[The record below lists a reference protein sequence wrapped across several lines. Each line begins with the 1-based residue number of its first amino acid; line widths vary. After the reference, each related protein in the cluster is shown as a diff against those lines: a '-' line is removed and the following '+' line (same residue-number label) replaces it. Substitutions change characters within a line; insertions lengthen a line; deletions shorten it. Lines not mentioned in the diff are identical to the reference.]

1 MFSPSC
7 FNPHARVG
15 RDLWPQLPRQDK
27 GTVSIHTPVWGVTF
41 SFSRW
46 CSRSFVSIHTP
57 VWGVTLL
64 PLFNRVFCRVSIHT
78 PVWGVTAGAAACMC
92 GLEVSIH
99 TPVWGVTFFCMF
111 LDCKYLCFNPHARV
125 GRDRLCFYDMCFSA
139 LIGVKCES
147 LGLHLQK
154 YSFFIE
160 FASNILIIKWC
171 ERIGISALLMVLVY
185 IIRSALKLKEL
196 SIPMCST
203 FPSQ

>member
-1 MFSPSC
+1 MGRDKNEMKKETLQKSVNPHARVGRDWGRRKPSYWSC
-7 FNPHARVG
+7 GFNPHARVG
-15 RDLWPQLPRQDK
+15 RD
-27 GTVSIHTPVWGVTF
+27 
-41 SFSRW
+41 
-46 CSRSFVSIHTP
+46 C
-57 VWGVTLL
+57 
-64 PLFNRVFCRVSIHT
+64 
-78 PVWGVTAGAAACMC
+78 
-92 GLEVSIH
+92 
-99 TPVWGVTFFCMF
+99 
-111 LDCKYLCFNPHARV
+111 
-125 GRDRLCFYDMCFSA
+125 LCFYDMCFSA

>member
-1 MFSPSC
+1 MGRDRHRADNIVGGHC

-15 RDLWPQLPRQDK
+15 RDLGCSALVITD
-27 GTVSIHTPVWGVTF
+27 T
-41 SFSRW
+41 SFNP
-46 CSRSFVSIHTP
+46 HA
-57 VWGVTLL
+57 
-64 PLFNRVFCRVSIHT
+64 RVGRDEGKINSVQMPI
-78 PVWGVTAGAAACMC
+78 
-92 GLEVSIH
+92 
-99 TPVWGVTFFCMF
+99 
-111 LDCKYLCFNPHARV
+111 CFNPHARV

>member
-1 MFSPSC
+1 M
-7 FNPHARVG
+7 NKYIYKVV
-15 RDLWPQLPRQDK
+15 K
-27 GTVSIHTPVWGVTF
+27 TVSIHTPVWGVTDYSVEAVDDF
-41 SFSRW
+41 L
-46 CSRSFVSIHTP
+46 VSIHTP
-57 VWGVTLL
+57 VWGVTSIPRTSHLCNWC
-64 PLFNRVFCRVSIHT
+64 FNPHARVGRDT
-78 PVWGVTAGAAACMC
+78 YG
-92 GLEVSIH
+92 
-99 TPVWGVTFFCMF
+99 
-111 LDCKYLCFNPHARV
+111 KYNSGNFSGFNPHARV

>member
-1 MFSPSC
+1 MTSRRRGWRGKSSC

-15 RDLWPQLPRQDK
+15 RDGYRAVNTMRRKGFNPHARVGRDK
-27 GTVSIHTPVWGVTF
+27 FMITNYVSK
-41 SFSRW
+41 
-46 CSRSFVSIHTP
+46 
-57 VWGVTLL
+57 
-64 PLFNRVFCRVSIHT
+64 RVSIHT
-78 PVWGVTAGAAACMC
+78 PVWGVTELRHLRHEAH
-92 GLEVSIH
+92 EVSIH
-99 TPVWGVTFFCMF
+99 TPVWGVTGATTLCRI
-111 LDCKYLCFNPHARV
+111 CTSCFNPHARV

>member
-1 MFSPSC
+1 MGRDKTWDDLASDEPG

-15 RDLWPQLPRQDK
+15 RDEK
-27 GTVSIHTPVWGVTF
+27 GD
-41 SFSRW
+41 
-46 CSRSFVSIHTP
+46 
-57 VWGVTLL
+57 
-64 PLFNRVFCRVSIHT
+64 
-78 PVWGVTAGAAACMC
+78 GAQ
-92 GLEVSIH
+92 SND
-99 TPVWGVTFFCMF
+99 T
-111 LDCKYLCFNPHARV
+111 CFNPHARV

-171 ERIGISALLMVLVY
+171 ERIGISAMLMVLVY

>member
-1 MFSPSC
+1 MGRDRREMGILLHHC
-7 FNPHARVG
+7 GFNPHARVG
-15 RDLWPQLPRQDK
+15 RDTLRPDTTANK
-27 GTVSIHTPVWGVTF
+27 C
-41 SFSRW
+41 SFNP
-46 CSRSFVSIHTP
+46 HA
-57 VWGVTLL
+57 
-64 PLFNRVFCRVSIHT
+64 RVGRDTSPHSTIT
-78 PVWGVTAGAAACMC
+78 RT
-92 GLEVSIH
+92 
-99 TPVWGVTFFCMF
+99 
-111 LDCKYLCFNPHARV
+111 LCFNPHARV

>member
-1 MFSPSC
+1 M
-7 FNPHARVG
+7 
-15 RDLWPQLPRQDK
+15 
-27 GTVSIHTPVWGVTF
+27 VSIHTPVWGVTMAT
-41 SFSRW
+41 SYDE
-46 CSRSFVSIHTP
+46 
-57 VWGVTLL
+57 
-64 PLFNRVFCRVSIHT
+64 
-78 PVWGVTAGAAACMC
+78 
-92 GLEVSIH
+92 LELTS
-99 TPVWGVTFFCMF
+99 
-111 LDCKYLCFNPHARV
+111 FNPHARV

>member
-1 MFSPSC
+1 MLTSADHG

-15 RDLWPQLPRQDK
+15 RDNKFIDIIVYIFR
-27 GTVSIHTPVWGVTF
+27 
-41 SFSRW
+41 
-46 CSRSFVSIHTP
+46 
-57 VWGVTLL
+57 
-64 PLFNRVFCRVSIHT
+64 
-78 PVWGVTAGAAACMC
+78 
-92 GLEVSIH
+92 
-99 TPVWGVTFFCMF
+99 
-111 LDCKYLCFNPHARV
+111 FNPHARV

>member
-1 MFSPSC
+1 MWGVTVLSRTEILVRNR

-15 RDLWPQLPRQDK
+15 RDFIESEDNLSHE
-27 GTVSIHTPVWGVTF
+27 G
-41 SFSRW
+41 
-46 CSRSFVSIHTP
+46 
-57 VWGVTLL
+57 
-64 PLFNRVFCRVSIHT
+64 
-78 PVWGVTAGAAACMC
+78 
-92 GLEVSIH
+92 
-99 TPVWGVTFFCMF
+99 
-111 LDCKYLCFNPHARV
+111 FNPHARV

>member
-1 MFSPSC
+1 MEFC

-15 RDLWPQLPRQDK
+15 RDLQVRRHQLS
-27 GTVSIHTPVWGVTF
+27 TS
-41 SFSRW
+41 
-46 CSRSFVSIHTP
+46 
-57 VWGVTLL
+57 
-64 PLFNRVFCRVSIHT
+64 
-78 PVWGVTAGAAACMC
+78 
-92 GLEVSIH
+92 
-99 TPVWGVTFFCMF
+99 
-111 LDCKYLCFNPHARV
+111 LCFNPHARV

>member
-1 MFSPSC
+1 MWGVTVPTSSPTPTTTS

-15 RDLWPQLPRQDK
+15 RDSSK
-27 GTVSIHTPVWGVTF
+27 
-41 SFSRW
+41 
-46 CSRSFVSIHTP
+46 CC
-57 VWGVTLL
+57 LL
-64 PLFNRVFCRVSIHT
+64 CPL
-78 PVWGVTAGAAACMC
+78 
-92 GLEVSIH
+92 
-99 TPVWGVTFFCMF
+99 
-111 LDCKYLCFNPHARV
+111 KCFNPHARV

>member
-1 MFSPSC
+1 MWGVTATLAQERFRHAVSIHTPVWGVTSAIRSRLKQKRC

-15 RDLWPQLPRQDK
+15 RDKNEMKKETLQKSVNPHARVGRD
-27 GTVSIHTPVWGVTF
+27 WGRRKP
-41 SFSRW
+41 SYWS
-46 CSRSFVSIHTP
+46 
-57 VWGVTLL
+57 
-64 PLFNRVFCRVSIHT
+64 
-78 PVWGVTAGAAACMC
+78 C
-92 GLEVSIH
+92 G
-99 TPVWGVTFFCMF
+99 
-111 LDCKYLCFNPHARV
+111 FNPHARV
-125 GRDRLCFYDMCFSA
+125 GRDCLCFYDMCFSA

>member
-1 MFSPSC
+1 M
-7 FNPHARVG
+7 
-15 RDLWPQLPRQDK
+15 LPISK
-27 GTVSIHTPVWGVTF
+27 S
-41 SFSRW
+41 
-46 CSRSFVSIHTP
+46 
-57 VWGVTLL
+57 
-64 PLFNRVFCRVSIHT
+64 
-78 PVWGVTAGAAACMC
+78 
-92 GLEVSIH
+92 
-99 TPVWGVTFFCMF
+99 
-111 LDCKYLCFNPHARV
+111 FNPHARV

-171 ERIGISALLMVLVY
+171 ERIGISAMLMVLVY

>member
-1 MFSPSC
+1 M
-7 FNPHARVG
+7 
-15 RDLWPQLPRQDK
+15 
-27 GTVSIHTPVWGVTF
+27 VSIHTPVWGVTTGDM
-41 SFSRW
+41 RL
-46 CSRSFVSIHTP
+46 VNP
-57 VWGVTLL
+57 
-64 PLFNRVFCRVSIHT
+64 NR
-78 PVWGVTAGAAACMC
+78 
-92 GLEVSIH
+92 
-99 TPVWGVTFFCMF
+99 
-111 LDCKYLCFNPHARV
+111 CFNPHARV

>member
-1 MFSPSC
+1 MHG

-15 RDLWPQLPRQDK
+15 RDLNPCLY
-27 GTVSIHTPVWGVTF
+27 I
-41 SFSRW
+41 
-46 CSRSFVSIHTP
+46 
-57 VWGVTLL
+57 TLDL
-64 PLFNRVFCRVSIHT
+64 S
-78 PVWGVTAGAAACMC
+78 
-92 GLEVSIH
+92 
-99 TPVWGVTFFCMF
+99 
-111 LDCKYLCFNPHARV
+111 FNPHARV

-171 ERIGISALLMVLVY
+171 ERIGISAMLMVLVY

-203 FPSQ
+203 FHSQ

>member
-1 MFSPSC
+1 M
-7 FNPHARVG
+7 G
-15 RDLWPQLPRQDK
+15 RD
-27 GTVSIHTPVWGVTF
+27 
-41 SFSRW
+41 
-46 CSRSFVSIHTP
+46 
-57 VWGVTLL
+57 
-64 PLFNRVFCRVSIHT
+64 
-78 PVWGVTAGAAACMC
+78 
-92 GLEVSIH
+92 GLKQNDLAEML
-99 TPVWGVTFFCMF
+99 G
-111 LDCKYLCFNPHARV
+111 FNPHARV

>member
-1 MFSPSC
+1 M
-7 FNPHARVG
+7 G
-15 RDLWPQLPRQDK
+15 RDVRPAMM
-27 GTVSIHTPVWGVTF
+27 
-41 SFSRW
+41 
-46 CSRSFVSIHTP
+46 SRSP
-57 VWGVTLL
+57 A
-64 PLFNRVFCRVSIHT
+64 R
-78 PVWGVTAGAAACMC
+78 
-92 GLEVSIH
+92 
-99 TPVWGVTFFCMF
+99 
-111 LDCKYLCFNPHARV
+111 FNPHARV

-185 IIRSALKLKEL
+185 IIRSALKLKVL

>member
-1 MFSPSC
+1 M
-7 FNPHARVG
+7 VG
-15 RDLWPQLPRQDK
+15 AWLVCAGQP
-27 GTVSIHTPVWGVTF
+27 
-41 SFSRW
+41 
-46 CSRSFVSIHTP
+46 
-57 VWGVTLL
+57 
-64 PLFNRVFCRVSIHT
+64 PLEPWQGR
-78 PVWGVTAGAAACMC
+78 G
-92 GLEVSIH
+92 
-99 TPVWGVTFFCMF
+99 
-111 LDCKYLCFNPHARV
+111 FNPHARV

>member
-1 MFSPSC
+1 MTDLSSSSNPLSLKYSIRKRETNTIVNNILVTQR

-15 RDLWPQLPRQDK
+15 RD
-27 GTVSIHTPVWGVTF
+27 
-41 SFSRW
+41 
-46 CSRSFVSIHTP
+46 C
-57 VWGVTLL
+57 
-64 PLFNRVFCRVSIHT
+64 
-78 PVWGVTAGAAACMC
+78 
-92 GLEVSIH
+92 
-99 TPVWGVTFFCMF
+99 
-111 LDCKYLCFNPHARV
+111 
-125 GRDRLCFYDMCFSA
+125 LCFYDMCFSA

>member
-1 MFSPSC
+1 MGRDRCLTTYTLLTES

-15 RDLWPQLPRQDK
+15 RDLEADKLFPSMPR
-27 GTVSIHTPVWGVTF
+27 
-41 SFSRW
+41 
-46 CSRSFVSIHTP
+46 
-57 VWGVTLL
+57 
-64 PLFNRVFCRVSIHT
+64 
-78 PVWGVTAGAAACMC
+78 
-92 GLEVSIH
+92 
-99 TPVWGVTFFCMF
+99 
-111 LDCKYLCFNPHARV
+111 FNPHARV

-171 ERIGISALLMVLVY
+171 ERIGISAMLMVLVY

>member
-1 MFSPSC
+1 MTQRFNPHARVGRDLCRGFRNGNHLC

-15 RDLWPQLPRQDK
+15 RDRTKYITQTEYK
-27 GTVSIHTPVWGVTF
+27 VSIHTPVWGVTEVAGKP
-41 SFSRW
+41 S
-46 CSRSFVSIHTP
+46 HH
-57 VWGVTLL
+57 
-64 PLFNRVFCRVSIHT
+64 CRVSIHT
-78 PVWGVTAGAAACMC
+78 PVWGVTSTILVTSSFADSFNPHARVGRDW
-92 GLEVSIH
+92 L
-99 TPVWGVTFFCMF
+99 PFGVASLPMR
-111 LDCKYLCFNPHARV
+111 FNPHARV

-171 ERIGISALLMVLVY
+171 ERIGISAMLMVLVY

>member
-1 MFSPSC
+1 MTTKVSIHTPVWGVTPK
-7 FNPHARVG
+7 NGAWQR
-15 RDLWPQLPRQDK
+15 QL
-27 GTVSIHTPVWGVTF
+27 TVSIHTPVWGVTLSGF
-41 SFSRW
+41 RECSRGLFQSTRPCGAWPCSRW
-46 CSRSFVSIHTP
+46 CSRSFE
-57 VWGVTLL
+57 G
-64 PLFNRVFCRVSIHT
+64 
-78 PVWGVTAGAAACMC
+78 
-92 GLEVSIH
+92 
-99 TPVWGVTFFCMF
+99 
-111 LDCKYLCFNPHARV
+111 FNPHARV

-203 FPSQ
+203 FPSQWFPRR

>member
-1 MFSPSC
+1 MDNTFKKIIILVAILATIWGSIPADAKSEY
-7 FNPHARVG
+7 
-15 RDLWPQLPRQDK
+15 K
-27 GTVSIHTPVWGVTF
+27 VSGKVI
-41 SFSRW
+41 
-46 CSRSFVSIHTP
+46 
-57 VWGVTLL
+57 TLVE
-64 PLFNRVFCRVSIHT
+64 R
-78 PVWGVTAGAAACMC
+78 
-92 GLEVSIH
+92 
-99 TPVWGVTFFCMF
+99 
-111 LDCKYLCFNPHARV
+111 FNPHARV